1 MKKLLV
7 QSSSVKISA
16 AAPNGTADVWVA
28 LDDGTN
34 VDLYHSDNG
43 NSGGLA
49 LVHTVTSSELGGI
62 AHDGSASGSA
72 KIGIAVEDG
81 TDAKVDIYYE

>member
-1 MKKLLV
+1 
-7 QSSSVKISA
+7 
-16 AAPNGTADVWVA
+16 VA

-43 NSGGLA
+43 TSGGLA
-49 LVHTVTSSELGGI
+49 LVHTISAAGLGGI

-72 KIGIAVEDG
+72 KIGIAVDNG
-81 TDAKVDIYYE
+81 TDAKVDVYYE